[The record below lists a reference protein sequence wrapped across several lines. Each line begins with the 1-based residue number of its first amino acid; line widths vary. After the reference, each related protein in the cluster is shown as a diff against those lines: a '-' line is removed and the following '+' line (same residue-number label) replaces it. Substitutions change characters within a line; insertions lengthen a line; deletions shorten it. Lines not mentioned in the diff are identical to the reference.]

1 MGGPSEREY
10 REKLDRIK
18 QKLEKKVKDVKS
30 QVEKIEKA
38 KVDLLKKVKEM
49 KHDAEREIS
58 KIEEEISKS
67 KDLAPE
73 SKSRL
78 RIEIDAV
85 KNEAR
90 RRYSE
95 LEAIITP

>member
-1 MGGPSEREY
+1 
-10 REKLDRIK
+10 
-18 QKLEKKVKDVKS
+18 
-30 QVEKIEKA
+30 
-38 KVDLLKKVKEM
+38 M